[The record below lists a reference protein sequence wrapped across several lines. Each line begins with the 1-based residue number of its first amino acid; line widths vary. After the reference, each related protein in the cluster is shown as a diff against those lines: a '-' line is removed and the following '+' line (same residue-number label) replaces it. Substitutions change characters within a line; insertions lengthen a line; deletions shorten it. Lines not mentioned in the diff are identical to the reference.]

1 VKRKNEKEE
10 NIRNSH
16 NESVIDKISSE
27 IAFKVDDIKRK
38 SNIDDY
44 ESIKFEGGESED
56 ESSMVRHFLIL
67 TNREFI
73 CPLLS

>member
-1 VKRKNEKEE
+1 VNRKNKKEE

-16 NESVIDKISSE
+16 NESVIDKISNE

-38 SNIDDY
+38 SKIDDY

-56 ESSMVRHFLIL
+56 ESQMVRHFLIL

-73 CPLLS
+73 CRLLS